1 VSGCPSGSVCAGF
14 LVKRLK
20 PAVGFAP
27 AMGLPEQSSAGTFSW
42 TNANAGAAVA
52 TSISAATDATVT
64 SKMMRFIGATS
75 FIKAEL
81 VSPAVLQN
89 GCTILLVS
97 GDVCAAKHQH

>member
-1 VSGCPSGSVCAGF
+1 
-14 LVKRLK
+14 
-20 PAVGFAP
+20 
-27 AMGLPEQSSAGTFSW
+27 
-42 TNANAGAAVA
+42 
-52 TSISAATDATVT
+52 
-64 SKMMRFIGATS
+64 MMRFIGATS